1 MKRTQEKI
9 KDLIEPLAFDEV
21 PNVAADPARA
31 LAAYRFTDAT
41 SDLLAR
47 WLDALADLPR
57 GRGAA
62 RALAGSRGVGKSHS
76 LAVFAALVGSAELR
90 ARVDDSHVATSAR
103 RLTGRR
109 YTVVRVER
117 GTRASLAAELAAAFS
132 DAFGGEETQ
141 WGTDAAQMLAVA
153 SSRAGDATLVLL
165 VDTAFGRAAR
175 VSRDDGPMLGRL
187 AEATAA
193 TGAFVGLALDDDI
206 SGADGA
212 NVALAATYQIDY
224 LDPEHLYRV
233 ADLYVLRK
241 SAQGRDALHD
251 IYLSLRASV
260 PGFNWSEPR
269 FAALY
274 PVHPLVADVAAAVR
288 LYSPTFALLPFAA
301 SSASRAAS
309 RPALSLVLL
318 DEVFDRAEA
327 DLRKSVELA
336 DAFAVYDDLATRGV
350 TQFPVMQRLEAKLV
364 LKNLFVL
371 SLDGRGATARE
382 LCAALLLADEA
393 ASTAAVERMEA
404 TLLHFAEAGVRAG
417 ATGGLDRVAPTDGAH
432 ESEARYRIGISATAK
447 FDAALEA
454 SAARTHFDATTVAR
468 HMLALAR
475 ARFEDWPQVED
486 EHGEPV
492 RGVNFQVA
500 WRGSERPGSLL
511 WHKDQSPPPAP
522 TSDAPYDWQIVVYA
536 PSLEPNGDVL
546 PAPRA
551 KENAPISVVWRPDAL
566 TPEELTALRRLHTLR
581 QDATLVDNFGETA
594 RAAAQMLSAQAERIW
609 TRLFINDG
617 ALFVDG
623 VRRAFTDR
631 ASAAQTLSEALA
643 QILAPHFGAR
653 YTEHPLLVEPLGEA
667 EVGRLID
674 GLFSGTGGDDS
685 EVQHLARVFAEP
697 LGLAARRGGGYALET
712 GDAALGYGWVREVV
726 ALVDAAD
733 GEVVSIDAVRRAL
746 RRPPYGLLR
755 DAQHLVLAA
764 LVAQRRV
771 ELVTPSGDR
780 ISRRTLGR
788 AVKWDEV
795 AGVARAAV
803 IHHDAG
809 ELTQWA
815 RLLTGNAALSPIN
828 DPNARASVR
837 AALSE
842 WLNYW
847 RESRLLEHLNALP
860 DAGLTTR
867 VWKTAAFVR
876 KSFGPATEAVEAA
889 LATDISLEEGL
900 QRVADAFNGSSEH
913 FAEASA
919 QLTALSGFADSF
931 AERERARAYLSAA
944 EATGVDEIESARRE
958 LLNLTADPH
967 TLLDAERR
975 ARFDLLWQ
983 EFHARYV
990 EHYARLHERTVG
1002 ADIDRQALD
1011 ALLRSEPRREFEALS
1026 RLSFLNRRI
1035 GEEADELMR
1044 RAQPPRCDLP
1054 VRQLLALQ
1062 PSCACSFRLKSATR
1076 FDNLP
1081 RDLEALTE
1089 VGLAAYRR
1097 TLSLF
1102 AGHLQRALEKL
1113 LEESDDDMATAAHA
1127 RRLAAAFASGELP
1140 PRFTRADA
1148 RLLERALGRLN
1159 SAPPVRVS
1167 PPTEAGVLVTREE
1180 LAARLRQWLDD
1191 LPDYAALVELSAPE
1205 SDGNAT

>member
-62 RALAGSRGVGKSHS
+62 RALAGSRGVGKSHT
-76 LAVFAALVGSAELR
+76 LAVFGALVASAELR
-90 ARVDDSHVATSAR
+90 ARVDDAHVATSAR

-109 YTVVRVER
+109 YTVVRIER
-117 GTRASLAAELAAAFS
+117 GTRATLAEELAAAFS
-132 DAFGGEETQ
+132 GAFGGEETQ

-153 SSRAGDATLVLL
+153 SSRAGEATLVLL

-175 VSRDDGPMLGRL
+175 VSRDDGPVLGQL
-187 AEATAA
+187 AEATPA

-301 SSASRAAS
+301 SSAARAAS

-327 DLRKSVELA
+327 DLRKAPELA
-336 DAFAVYDDLATRGV
+336 DAFVVYDDLALRGV
-350 TQFPVMQRLEAKLV
+350 TQLPVMQRLEAKLV

-382 LCAALLLADEA
+382 LCAALLMSDEA

-404 TLLHFAEAGVRAG
+404 TLRHFAEAGVREG
-417 ATGGLDRVAPTDGAH
+417 ATGTLDRVASDDAH

-454 SAARTHFDATTVAR
+454 SAARTRFDELTVAR
-468 HMLALAR
+468 QMLALAR
-475 ARFEDWPQVED
+475 ARFEDWPQVAD

-500 WRGSERPGSLL
+500 WRGSERPGNLL
-511 WHKDQSPPPAP
+511 WHKDASPPPAP
-522 TSDAPYDWQIVVYA
+522 NADAQYDWQIVVYA
-536 PSLEPNGDVL
+536 PSLEPTGDVL

-551 KENAPISVVWRPDAL
+551 KENAPISVIWRPDAL
-566 TPEELTALRRLHTLR
+566 APEELTALRRLHTLR

-594 RAAAQMLSAQAERIW
+594 RVAAQMLAAQAERIW
-609 TRLFINDG
+609 TRLYINDG

-631 ASAAQTLSEALA
+631 ASAAQTLGEALA

-674 GLFSGTGGDDS
+674 GLFSGTGGDDA

-803 IHHDAG
+803 IHHDAS
-809 ELTQWA
+809 ELTEWA
-815 RLLTGNAALSPIN
+815 RLLTGNAALAPIN
-828 DPNARASVR
+828 DPAARASVR

-842 WLNYW
+842 WLDYW

-867 VWKTAAFVR
+867 IWKTAAFVR
-876 KSFGPATEAVEAA
+876 KSFGPATEAIEAA

-900 QRVADAFNGSSEH
+900 QRVADAFNGSPAH

-919 QLTALSGFADSF
+919 QLAALSGFADGF

-967 TLLDAERR
+967 NLLDAERR

-983 EFHARYV
+983 EFHPRYV

-1002 ADIDRQALD
+1002 AGIERQALD
-1011 ALLRSEPRREFEALS
+1011 ALLRSEARREFEALS
-1026 RLSFLNRRI
+1026 RLPFLNRRI
-1035 GEEADELMR
+1035 GEEAAELMR

-1054 VRQLLALQ
+1054 VRQLLASQ

-1076 FDNLP
+1076 FANLP
-1081 RDLEALTE
+1081 RELEALTE

-1102 AGHLQRALEKL
+1102 AKHLQRALETL
-1113 LEESDDDMATAAHA
+1113 LEESSDDLATAAHA

-1140 PRFTRADA
+1140 ARFTHADV
-1148 RLLERALGRLN
+1148 RLIERALGRLN
-1159 SAPPVRVS
+1159 SAPPVRVRL
-1167 PPTEAGVLVTREE
+1167 PAEAGDLVTREE
-1180 LAARLRQWLDD
+1180 LAARLRQWFDD
-1191 LPDYAALVELSAPE
+1191 LPDHAALVELSASE
-1205 SDGNAT
+1205 SDRNAT